1 MGIGW
6 LITWTTYGSWLPGD
20 PRGFV
25 SAVRDAD
32 GHRVIHN
39 VYGTEYDRNVPKL
52 ARFAVRRLRGRP
64 IRLTQP
70 QAEIVLHQMHQT
82 IAYRGWQLH
91 AAAVMATHVHVV
103 VEVAGDP
110 DPAGILKSLKGYA
123 SRALNQKWQ
132 QPANGTWWTESG
144 SRRVL
149 KSSDAIIA
157 AAEYVRDQE
166 FPLAR
171 WVAPCYLPSHA
182 V

>member
-25 SAVRDAD
+25 SAVDD
-32 GHRVIHN
+32 GDGRSVIHN
-39 VYGTEYDRNVPKL
+39 VFGTEYDRNVPKL
-52 ARFAVRRLRGRP
+52 ARFAARRMRGRP

-70 QAEIVLHQMHQT
+70 QAQIVLQQVHET
-82 IAYRGWQLH
+82 IAYRAWQLH
-91 AAAVMATHVHVV
+91 AAAVMANHVHVV

-110 DPAGILKSLKGYA
+110 DPSEILKSLKEYA

-132 QPANGTWWTESG
+132 RPANGTWWTESG

-149 KSSDAIIA
+149 KASDAIIA

-166 FPLAR
+166 FPLAH
-171 WVAPCYLPSHA
+171 WVAPCYLPNHA